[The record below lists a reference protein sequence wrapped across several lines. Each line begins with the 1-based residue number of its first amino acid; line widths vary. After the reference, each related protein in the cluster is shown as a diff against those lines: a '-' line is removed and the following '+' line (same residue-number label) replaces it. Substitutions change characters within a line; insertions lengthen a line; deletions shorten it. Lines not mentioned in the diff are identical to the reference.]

1 MDYDDE
7 NSIDSD
13 ISIESEICTDG
24 KNLQIDHAE
33 AEMQRLI
40 PHVLNTMFEC
50 GKLESYLK
58 FNRLI
63 FSGNFPMNNICF
75 LLFTDLIEWF
85 SCQNTCN
92 IKYQTETMQFWQI
105 GYRLFQGKVLRFMSG
120 LRNYGQVLNKNAERS
135 ELNPSDSRINFAVP
149 AQKNLYRKED
159 KLLPIYPGIICD
171 KHMQALAEKY
181 SGMPLK

>member
-1 MDYDDE
+1 
-7 NSIDSD
+7 
-13 ISIESEICTDG
+13 
-24 KNLQIDHAE
+24 
-33 AEMQRLI
+33 
-40 PHVLNTMFEC
+40 
-50 GKLESYLK
+50 
-58 FNRLI
+58 
-63 FSGNFPMNNICF
+63 MNNICF
-75 LLFTDLIEWF
+75 LLFTDSIEWF

-92 IKYQTETMQFWQI
+92 MKYQTETMQFWQI
-105 GYRLFQGKVLRFMSG
+105 GYRLFHGKFLRFMSG

-181 SGMPLK
+181 SGMPLKLCVDGKKISRGKGKLIGDIDCWGYESSPTLEEKRFEHQRQIDHLKSLQIK